1 MMPLDR
7 RGDEHHVVHVDG
19 TRLADETACTDALRR
34 VRERGHGFVWLSLHD
49 PDDHQMRFTADTFD
63 LHPLA
68 IEHAVRGRAR
78 PKVEWYDHHMLVAM
92 RTLTGIEHLS
102 NPGAPSDGQV
112 AVFVGSDFLVTCLR
126 SGDDVLADVRRIVEN
141 HPAPHP
147 AAVMHAIADR
157 VVGTYL
163 ETAVRMRMEADL
175 VEEKVFSQSTGGDI
189 ERIYFLKREIV
200 RMRRS
205 IEPLTHALR
214 EFAAEHGEL
223 ISVELRRDMRDVMEQ
238 NVHAVERIVG
248 TELLLDSLL
257 ETAYGREGTQQNV
270 DMRRISAWAA
280 MGAVPTTVAG
290 IYGMRFPN
298 MPELHWMWGY
308 PAVLTGM
315 VGVTA
320 LLFRTFRR
328 KRWL

>member
-1 MMPLDR
+1 
-7 RGDEHHVVHVDG
+7 VVHVNG
-19 TRLADETACTDALRR
+19 ALLADESACTTALQR
-34 VRERGHGFVWLSLHD
+34 VRERGQGFVWLSLED
-49 PDDHQMRFTADTFD
+49 PDDHQMQFIAETFD

-68 IEHAVRGRAR
+68 MEHAVRGRAR
-78 PKVEWYDHHMLVAM
+78 PKVEWYDHHMMVAM
-92 RTLTGIEHLS
+92 RTLTCIEHLS
-102 NPGAPSDGQV
+102 NPAAPPDGQI
-112 AVFVGSDFLVTCLR
+112 AVFVGRDFLVTCGR
-126 SGDDVLADVRRIVEN
+126 GEDTVLADVRRIVETE
-141 HPAPHP
+141 PSTHP
-147 AAVMHAIADR
+147 AAVLHAIADR

-175 VEEKVFSQSTGGDI
+175 VEEKVFSQSTSGDI

-214 EFAAEHGEL
+214 EFTSEHGEL
-223 ISVELRRDMRDVMEQ
+223 ISVELRHNMRDVMEQ
-238 NVHAVERIVG
+238 NIHAVERIVN
-248 TELLLDSLL
+248 TEALLDSLL

-270 DMRRISAWAA
+270 DMRKISAWAA

-298 MPELHWMWGY
+298 MPELHWAWGY

-315 VGVTA
+315 VVVTA
-320 LLFRTFRR
+320 LLYRTFRR